1 MIEIREMKFE
11 DYENIKDKLQKEFD
25 EFWTPSVLKSELE
38 SKNSKYIVALK
49 GKEVVG
55 FAGIIILPDSTEV
68 TNIVTKKVER
78 KKGIGKLLL
87 DKLINMTIT
96 EKKEVISLE
105 VNEKNIIAINLYKNF
120 GFEKVGRRKKYYNGI
135 DDAIIMTK
143 KIKNL

>member
-25 EFWTPSVLKSELE
+25 EFWTPSILKSELE

>member
-25 EFWTPSVLKSELE
+25 EFWTPSILKSELE

-55 FAGIIILPDSTEV
+55 FAGIIILPDGTEV
-68 TNIVTKKVER
+68 TNIVTKKVKR